1 MWQYLLWFEP
11 NNNFEPPCLF
21 ISLLWLFDIFV
32 FLGWI
37 SKTPRWYF
45 LSEQGH
51 FIFHTVHFKI
61 ISTHPLLKTKELLYL
76 EMELFDSMN
85 SYRWAD
91 RRAASLAIIWTAI
104 TLRWNIPI
112 LRDLR
117 RLLGS
122 TSKELYNENLQP
134 SRSFERNNLHRTI
147 QLCSPAISRPFS
159 GSSYVGVHSMPCSC
173 FYSKH

>member
-1 MWQYLLWFEP
+1 
-11 NNNFEPPCLF
+11 
-21 ISLLWLFDIFV
+21 
-32 FLGWI
+32 
-37 SKTPRWYF
+37 
-45 LSEQGH
+45 
-51 FIFHTVHFKI
+51 
-61 ISTHPLLKTKELLYL
+61 
-76 EMELFDSMN
+76 MN

-173 FYSKH
+173 FYSKHQPYVNWSLSLINFQLKSKNSVQYIIHLCYHCILSSVRFVFIARNSIIAFVGFIFMREILGQIKVAGNLA